1 MQSPHL
7 KKVWLGSPKG
17 ALHSRAFEMS
27 SPPYDCSQPLPG
39 SAAGS
44 ALPTRPLAVRLLL
57 PEHLFC
63 LLFLSMLVVLR
74 LAYRPGEWHGFSD
87 YTISAS
93 FGCMVAVS
101 VLAVTSCLPRWFA
114 GNRVSWLGAARE
126 AGSAVYDWLPFSVCA
141 FIYENLH
148 DLTNLVR
155 PTTFDDTLMRLD
167 GALFGVQPT
176 IWLEAHAV
184 TPLLTDWMAFS
195 YSLYFFFPAALLV
208 ALYRR
213 GDERRFRTLSVALLL
228 AFLVGFAF
236 YVTIPAIGPRY
247 WLRDQ
252 YQVAVLSGTLFRGN
266 ASEIF
271 KSVEF
276 VQRDCFPSLHTAI
289 SALALIHA
297 HTWRDVLPGRGAWRW
312 IFLPLVLSLWAS
324 TVYLRQHWFVDVLGG
339 LALAAALTWAAPRLV
354 AVYFRLASRTT

>member
-1 MQSPHL
+1 MTPPAN
-7 KKVWLGSPKG
+7 GC
-17 ALHSRAFEMS
+17 
-27 SPPYDCSQPLPG
+27 SPPLAELAEGLEFP
-39 SAAGS
+39 A
-44 ALPTRPLAVRLLL
+44 RPLAARLLL

-63 LLFLSMLVVLR
+63 LLFLSMLIVLR
-74 LAYRPGEWHGFSD
+74 MLYHPGAWHGFSD

-93 FGCMVAVS
+93 FGCMVALSMV
-101 VLAVTSCLPRWFA
+101 AVTSCLPRWFA
-114 GNRVSWLGAARE
+114 GDRVAWRKAVRE
-126 AGSAVYDWLPFSVCA
+126 AGSAVYDWLPFSMCA

-148 DLTNLVR
+148 DVTNLVR
-155 PTTFDDTLMRLD
+155 PTTYDDTLMSLD
-167 GALFGVQPT
+167 AALFGVQPT

-208 ALYRR
+208 AMHRR

-228 AFLVGFAF
+228 AFFVGFVC
-236 YVTIPAIGPRY
+236 YVTIPAVGPRY
-247 WLRDQ
+247 WLRGQ

-271 KSVEF
+271 RSVEF

-297 HTWRDVLPGRGAWRW
+297 HMWRDVLPGRGAWRW
-312 IFLPLVLSLWAS
+312 IFLPLVLSLWVS

-339 LALAAALTWAAPRLV
+339 LALAAALTWTAPRLV
-354 AVYFRLASRTT
+354 AAYFRLASRTS